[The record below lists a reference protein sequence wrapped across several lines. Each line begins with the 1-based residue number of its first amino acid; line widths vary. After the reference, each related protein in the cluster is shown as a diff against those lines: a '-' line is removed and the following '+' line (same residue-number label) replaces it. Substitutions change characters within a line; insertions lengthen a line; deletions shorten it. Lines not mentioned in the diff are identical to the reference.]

1 MGQRKFQEIELASNK
16 DTASWVGW
24 SNTHPVLCIGSVKG
38 SLVFYNRKSQRKI
51 PCISKH
57 GKKVT
62 HGDWHP
68 EGLLITCS
76 EDKLLTISNQQ
87 GDTMQDSF
95 IVKAEPTFIK
105 WCPSLDPNKK
115 TVTAIIGGKQVI
127 VLDTPTQKSI
137 VVSFAAAYG
146 RVVNYDWYGEDH
158 LIVGFE
164 KGIIAFISVHP
175 DSMGQEKFTVNVGP
189 SGPIDCF

>member
-1 MGQRKFQEIELASNK
+1 MGMRKFQDIELASNK
-16 DTASWVGW
+16 DKASFIGW
-24 SNTHPVLCIGSVKG
+24 SSTHPVLCIGSEKG

-87 GDTMQDSF
+87 GDTVQDSF
-95 IVKAEPTFIK
+95 IVKAEPTQIK
-105 WCPSLDPNKK
+105 WCPSSDPAKK
-115 TVTAIIGGKQVI
+115 VVTCIIGSKQMSV
-127 VLDTPTQKSI
+127 VDTPTTKSFVI
-137 VVSFAAAYG
+137 SFQATYG
-146 RVVNYDWYGEDH
+146 KVLLYEWYGEDH

-164 KGIIAFISVHP
+164 KGIIAFISVKQ
-175 DSMGQEKFTVNVGP
+175 DTFG
-189 SGPIDCF
+189 

>member
-1 MGQRKFQEIELASNK
+1 M
-16 DTASWVGW
+16 
-24 SNTHPVLCIGSVKG
+24 
-38 SLVFYNRKSQRKI
+38 VFYNRKSQRKI

-115 TVTAIIGGKQVI
+115 IVTAIIGGKQVI

-137 VVSFAAAYG
+137 VVSFA
-146 RVVNYDWYGEDH
+146 
-158 LIVGFE
+158 
-164 KGIIAFISVHP
+164 
-175 DSMGQEKFTVNVGP
+175 
-189 SGPIDCF
+189 

>member
-1 MGQRKFQEIELASNK
+1 MILEFPSNQQPRIEALAWDKDNDSLAILTGTNVISVWSMGQRKFQDIELASPK
-16 DTASWVGW
+16 DKASWVGW
-24 SNTHPVLCIGSVKG
+24 SGTHPVLCIGSEKG

-87 GDTMQDSF
+87 GDTVQDSF
-95 IVKAEPTFIK
+95 IVKAEPTMIK
-105 WCPSLDPNKK
+105 WCPAADQAKK
-115 TVTAIIGGKQVI
+115 LVTAIIG
-127 VLDTPTQKSI
+127 
-137 VVSFAAAYG
+137 
-146 RVVNYDWYGEDH
+146 
-158 LIVGFE
+158 
-164 KGIIAFISVHP
+164 
-175 DSMGQEKFTVNVGP
+175 
-189 SGPIDCF
+189 

>member
-1 MGQRKFQEIELASNK
+1 MGLRKFQDIELASNK
-16 DTASWVGW
+16 DKASYVGW
-24 SNTHPVLCIGSVKG
+24 SNTHPVLCIGSEKG

-87 GDTMQDSF
+87 GDTVQDSF
-95 IVKAEPTFIK
+95 IVKAEPTQIK
-105 WCPSLDPNKK
+105 WCPSNDPAKK
-115 TVTAIIGGKQVI
+115 VVTCIIGGK
-127 VLDTPTQKSI
+127 
-137 VVSFAAAYG
+137 
-146 RVVNYDWYGEDH
+146 
-158 LIVGFE
+158 
-164 KGIIAFISVHP
+164 
-175 DSMGQEKFTVNVGP
+175 
-189 SGPIDCF
+189 